1 MFELLVNLILTSLFL
16 QAQAQEQLTVKGLT
30 SIEYRLP
37 QAEIKKLQQTAPQK
51 YNNSGSLGVAVSA
64 QSVLVADEKTGKV
77 LYEKNS
83 QEIRTIAS
91 LTKLM
96 TALVFLDHNPGWSS
110 EIKILEADY
119 HDGGISYLIA
129 GELVSVRDLF
139 YASLVSSSNEATAA
153 LARSTGLNNADF
165 VKAMNRKA
173 EQLGLVS
180 TFFADVTGLSNDNKS
195 TAADLAIMSQ
205 VAFLNSDINQAAS
218 LETYDL
224 NIINKGLIRN
234 IKSTDK
240 ILNQAFGL
248 ADKIYQVEAGK
259 TGYLEAAGYNFAS
272 RVSDNSDR
280 KILVVVLG
288 SETALSR
295 FADTKSLAYW
305 VFNNYQW

>member
-1 MFELLVNLILTSLFL
+1 MPPRGLFGWGGFHAFDVTDANFPIIFDFNGGQGQATDNNRFWSLSND
-16 QAQAQEQLTVKGLT
+16 A
-30 SIEYRLP
+30 
-37 QAEIKKLQQTAPQK
+37 
-51 YNNSGSLGVAVSA
+51 N
-64 QSVLVADEKTGKV
+64 
-77 LYEKNS
+77 
-83 QEIRTIAS
+83 
-91 LTKLM
+91 
-96 TALVFLDHNPGWSS
+96 
-110 EIKILEADY
+110 
-119 HDGGISYLIA
+119 GIVIDS
-129 GELVSVRDLF
+129 
-139 YASLVSSSNEATAA
+139 
-153 LARSTGLNNADF
+153 NADF